1 MQQIKLFLVA
11 GLFFISGITLLF
23 HTYSNVLPEMTAQH
37 ETKVLS
43 EYNQDIMVD
52 TPSVSKIK
60 IDTLI
65 MSVFF
70 SPGVVTLSQEQ
81 ELKISNILHTMENYR
96 NSSFRLDGYADH
108 TGARSVD
115 NNYISLNRSFAVY
128 KYLIGNGI
136 SKDNIYMRSFGFIHD
151 ANSNND
157 SIRKVDISFLTG
169 ESDE

>member
-1 MQQIKLFLVA
+1 
-11 GLFFISGITLLF
+11 
-23 HTYSNVLPEMTAQH
+23 MTVRH
-37 ETKVLS
+37 ETNGMA
-43 EYNQDIMVD
+43 EYNREVTVD

-60 IDTLI
+60 KDTVK

-81 ELKISNILHTMENYR
+81 ELKISNLLHTMKNYR
-96 NSSFRLDGYADH
+96 NSTFRLDGYADH

-115 NNYISLNRSFAVY
+115 NNYISHNRSFAVY
-128 KYLIGNGI
+128 RYLLGNGI

-151 ANSNND
+151 TNLDSD